1 MTNTVL
7 LSRSVSC
14 NLFLSHFPLSGFPP
28 FVSFS
33 SQKPYLFDKQDN
45 LRLDPYMCLFLLCA
59 FGFPV
64 KMRCFVL
71 CWIDM
76 IKRDLPPLYPVIC
89 SKTEHFSQPF
99 FFISVSNKCNL
110 KMAYFGMENSG
121 SSVSVSLSLSL
132 TFPLPLPLSLALSG
146 LQRGSTANLQL
157 CPPSS

>member
-64 KMRCFVL
+64 KMQCFVL

-76 IKRDLPPLYPVIC
+76 MKKGFTSALSSHIVQKLNTSPN
-89 SKTEHFSQPF
+89 HFSSF
-99 FFISVSNKCNL
+99 
-110 KMAYFGMENSG
+110 
-121 SSVSVSLSLSL
+121 LSQIN
-132 TFPLPLPLSLALSG
+132 AI
-146 LQRGSTANLQL
+146 
-157 CPPSS
+157 